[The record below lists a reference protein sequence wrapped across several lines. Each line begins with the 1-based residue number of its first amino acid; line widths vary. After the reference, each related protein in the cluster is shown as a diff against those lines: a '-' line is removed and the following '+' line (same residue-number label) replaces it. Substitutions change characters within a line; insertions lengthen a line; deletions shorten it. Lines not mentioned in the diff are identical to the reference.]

1 MSSTESAPADSGR
14 IGFRAVTAND
24 YTLLED
30 WMRQPHWRQWWGE
43 VETELGYIRDMV
55 EGRDSTRPFLF
66 LRDGEPMGYIQA
78 WRIRDHLVE
87 PWISKAPW
95 MLKVP
100 TGSVGVDL
108 SVGLEENLGRGL
120 GSAALKAFVKMLIAE
135 GCRDI
140 IIDPDAAN
148 ARAIRAY
155 EKAGFEAL
163 FEAPDPEARDQA
175 MLIMRLRLDQDS

>member
-1 MSSTESAPADSGR
+1 
-14 IGFRAVTAND
+14 
-24 YTLLED
+24 
-30 WMRQPHWRQWWGE
+30 MRRPHWRQWWGE

-66 LRDGEPMGYIQA
+66 LRDREPIGYIQA

-100 TGSVGVDL
+100 AGSIGVDL
-108 SVGLEENLGRGL
+108 SVGLEDNLGRGL

-163 FEAPDPEARDQA
+163 FEAPDPETPDQVT
-175 MLIMRLRLDQDS
+175 LIMRLFTDQNHQHESRGHD